1 MRKGIAADHDA
12 RPAKRGFSP
21 KERHMLAAASAGDLF
36 FNPVVGAIAVYP
48 PGSTWGPR
56 TLPDFEL
63 VWILEGDTVWTCNG
77 TRHHAPPGTMILSRP
92 GTREHYRWDP
102 ARQTRHAFV
111 HFTVARGLDRL
122 PPLASWPWI
131 RQLPEG
137 DVMRPLFRH
146 LLWTLHHPG
155 PGAAASTQTTMR
167 HLLFAFLTGDME
179 TASVAGTELPK
190 VVNDALR
197 FALER
202 FERRPLRSPSVGDLA
217 RAAGASPRQLHRAF
231 HNALQCGPAAAV
243 RLIRLDR
250 AAFLLSDTSLDVQ
263 EIAGRLGF
271 KNQFHFSRA
280 FKSAFG
286 CSPSDF
292 RARLA
297 TGHDAPPTAILRLR
311 TTMRLMLTE

>member
-1 MRKGIAADHDA
+1 MRKAIAPPHDGLA
-12 RPAKRGFSP
+12 AKRGFSS
-21 KERHMLAAASAGDLF
+21 KEWSALAAAATGDLF
-36 FNPVVGAIAVYP
+36 FQPVAGAIAVYP

-77 TRHHAPPGTMILSRP
+77 TRHAAPPGTMILSRP

-111 HFTVARGLDRL
+111 HFTIARGMDDL
-122 PPLASWPWI
+122 PPLPSWPWI
-131 RQLPEG
+131 RSLPEG

-155 PGAAASTQTTMR
+155 PGSAASTQTTMR
-167 HLLFAFLTGDME
+167 HLLFAFLTGEME
-179 TASVAGTELPK
+179 TASIAGTELPK

-202 FERRPLRSPSVGDLA
+202 FERRPLRSPSVSDLA

-231 HNALQCGPAAAV
+231 HDALECGPAAAV

-263 EIAGRLGF
+263 EIASRLGF

-286 CSPSDF
+286 HSPSEF
-292 RARLA
+292 RERLA

-311 TTMRLMLTE
+311 TTMRLLHTE